1 MRSTY
6 QIIDD
11 KGRVW
16 HEASLALRANND
28 GFVAGEGFLDYAIRN
43 LGFIAIRRVDGDGV
57 ELRLR
62 LDCVS
67 EAALIAASY
76 QISDGAPTR
85 IALTHWESGA
95 WRFELH
101 LGIAQLMARLARSK
115 GLAKAGRQK
124 RTLRAERSLDALMN
138 EDYFLSIAQAWESAK
153 PHIGSAGFM
162 SKLVALSNNRYI
174 VYEKDPV
181 VGFKVASFGANQP
194 EFALKWLGSG
204 QSTLNRHPDIEYAW
218 ECERAFSVAI
228 EREFA
233 TLEEIDAFV
242 QWHSGSRGTPMRR
255 QYQRL
260 LLPLLGGP
268 RHGLIS
274 ITRENSAIDLRAGG
288 KNF

>member
-1 MRSTY
+1 MRSSY

-11 KGRVW
+11 QGRLW
-16 HEASLALRANND
+16 HEASLALRADND
-28 GFVAGEGFLDYAIRN
+28 GFVAGEGFVDYAIRN
-43 LGFIAIRRVDGDGV
+43 LGFIAMRRVDGDGV

-85 IALTHWESGA
+85 IALTHWESGT
-95 WRFELH
+95 WKFELH

-115 GLAKAGRQK
+115 SLAKAGRQK
-124 RTLRAERSLDALMN
+124 RTLRAERNLDTLRQRDSFRDIM
-138 EDYFLSIAQAWESAK
+138 LAWESAK
-153 PHIGSAGFM
+153 PRATSSDFM

-181 VGFKVASFGANQP
+181 AGFKVAAFGANQP
-194 EFALKWLGSG
+194 EFALKWLGSS
-204 QSTLNRHPDIEYAW
+204 QSTLNRHPDLEYAW
-218 ECERAFSVAI
+218 ACERSFAAAI
-228 EREFA
+228 ERDVA

-242 QWHSGSRGTPMRR
+242 QWRTGSRETPLRR
-255 QYQRL
+255 KYQRL
-260 LLPLLGGP
+260 LIPLLGSS
-268 RHGLIS
+268 RSRLIS

-288 KNF
+288 VGL